1 VTDRAYL
8 DGLRLLARRELSTA
22 QLRDR
27 LTRRAV
33 HTEEDIDAAVERLTA
48 ERALD
53 DARTAAAIARTA
65 TAIRRLGPRRV
76 RRAIQAAGISED
88 LSETAVRSV
97 FEDVDREALI
107 EATLDRR
114 LASQEGPIDDR
125 TAARLYRHLLSQ
137 GHDADLVARAIRARR
152 QRHGRG

>member
-1 VTDRAYL
+1 LADHAYL
-8 DGLRLLARRELSTA
+8 DGLRLLARRELSQA
-22 QLRDR
+22 QLRER
-27 LTRRAV
+27 LTRRA
-33 HTEEDIDAAVERLTA
+33 HPPEDIEAALERLKA

-65 TAIRRLGPRRV
+65 TAVKRLGPRRV
-76 RRAIQAAGISED
+76 RRAIQAAGIAED
-88 LSETAVRSV
+88 LAESALRSA
-97 FEDVDREALI
+97 FEDVDLASLI

-137 GHDADLVARAIRARR
+137 GHDADLVARALRNRRRHAR
-152 QRHGRG
+152 G